1 MSEHDQVTTTRP
13 AAPPPELFGCA
24 GLTRFNKPCANRV
37 RVEGGFCGRCHGS
50 RLAPTP
56 APTGRA
62 DPPDPPDAE
71 AARRPSAGANDW
83 TIANELI
90 ARLTP
95 VAGGD
100 AELLALVEVGA
111 RLAENSRA
119 SNTKASYQQH
129 WHTFTTFGETHGLS
143 TELPAEPE
151 VIGYF
156 VAYLASAGRTD
167 RRTGGRTG
175 EPLSHGYISQ
185 ALGAIGHRHTIN
197 GHPNPTDDPIV
208 RGILEGYAKL
218 HGTDVDGKDPI
229 HGHHVAQIA
238 ETLNQPQPTSAR
250 DLAICLL
257 ATHPD
262 HLLGASTIVG
272 LDGTHV
278 QLSDNPNDPMV
289 LLVGRRGT
297 RALTPIEIP
306 PETDS
311 SICPVGAMRALG
323 PEPFGPVFR
332 SAPDQRLSRNGLIWI
347 LHNAID
353 QTDIHPAAPTG
364 GLPRLSAADRSRL
377 STQLTAGP
385 AIDIRDRALIT
396 NLYWGCFRASELI
409 ERTWNQARFVDQG
422 IEWKIP
428 KTKTDQHGAQPRTTG
443 VPRHPD
449 PWLCPALALQEWR
462 TTLERLLG
470 RRLTPTDPIFPT
482 LDRRTRLTI
491 PMSVDAANDA
501 VKRAT
506 GRIGLTGDFGSHSL
520 RTGFTTD
527 AIDAGA
533 PREHVQ
539 HHGGWKNAKSLDN
552 YIRKSS
558 TWGDTNPALHLVQAT
573 N

>member
-1 MSEHDQVTTTRP
+1 MSQHDQVMTR
-13 AAPPPELFGCA
+13 ATAPLELFGCA

-37 RVEGGFCGRCHGS
+37 PVQGGFCGRCHGS

-56 APTGRA
+56 GPTG
-62 DPPDPPDAE
+62 PPDPSEPNPGHVAD
-71 AARRPSAGANDW
+71 AARPGSVGANDW
-83 TIANELI
+83 TIANELV

-119 SNTKASYQQH
+119 TNTKASYQQH
-129 WHTFTTFGETHGLS
+129 WRTFTSFGDAHGLS
-143 TELPAEPE
+143 TELPVEPE
-151 VIGYF
+151 VVGYF

-167 RRTGGRTG
+167 RRTGQRTG

-238 ETLNQPQPTSAR
+238 EALSQPQRTSAR

-278 QLSDNPNDPMV
+278 QLPDDPNEPMV

-332 SAPDQRLSRNGLIWI
+332 SAPHQRLSRN
-347 LHNAID
+347 
-353 QTDIHPAAPTG
+353 
-364 GLPRLSAADRSRL
+364 
-377 STQLTAGP
+377 
-385 AIDIRDRALIT
+385 
-396 NLYWGCFRASELI
+396 
-409 ERTWNQARFVDQG
+409 
-422 IEWKIP
+422 
-428 KTKTDQHGAQPRTTG
+428 
-443 VPRHPD
+443 
-449 PWLCPALALQEWR
+449 
-462 TTLERLLG
+462 
-470 RRLTPTDPIFPT
+470 
-482 LDRRTRLTI
+482 
-491 PMSVDAANDA
+491 
-501 VKRAT
+501 
-506 GRIGLTGDFGSHSL
+506 
-520 RTGFTTD
+520 
-527 AIDAGA
+527 
-533 PREHVQ
+533 
-539 HHGGWKNAKSLDN
+539 
-552 YIRKSS
+552 
-558 TWGDTNPALHLVQAT
+558 
-573 N
+573 